1 MSIPKPFTAQSVF
14 KTVADA
20 DLLTPPFDN
29 CLKVQLPKPALNL
42 KNIYKKMSHRE
53 ESNPQHSHYRSDAL
67 PSCATVAFDM
77 LQTLDIGILYH
88 HSVSLN
94 FCIIIQHIKQLLSF
108 S

>member
-1 MSIPKPFTAQSVF
+1 MPTPKPFTAQSVF

-67 PSCATVAFDM
+67 PSCATVAFDV
-77 LQTLDIGILYH
+77 LQTLEIGFYNDPIVTNQRFKTAHLR
-88 HSVSLN
+88 L
-94 FCIIIQHIKQLLSF
+94 F

>member
-1 MSIPKPFTAQSVF
+1 MPTPKPFTAQSVF

-20 DLLTPPFDN
+20 YLLTPPIDN

-67 PSCATVAFDM
+67 PSCATVAFDV
-77 LQTLDIGILYH
+77 LQTVEIEFYNNPTPWAVFIPLHYVYYEL
-88 HSVSLN
+88 
-94 FCIIIQHIKQLLSF
+94 
-108 S
+108 